1 MATARGELPFRASRR
16 RREEGGSG
24 KDAAARRS
32 RGRLRG
38 PQASGAGSSTS
49 SRRCS
54 RALSNTTLS
63 FFRTRSKS
71 SSGTFS
77 RRAASASKPS
87 RSVKRGDPEGSSDFQ
102 RETVRTTSQRTSRSV
117 LVGRVTNGRPE
128 RARRAISRAHTG
140 VRSLRT
146 ASGSSWCRA
155 GGVAAPPAIFVV
167 IASLWRP
174 LSSRPTGR
182 AWPSTGHRTTSRVC
196 RRRGLRG
203 PGTSEEG
210 LRGNPCG

>member
-155 GGVAAPPAIFVV
+155 GGVAAPPGHLRCNRESMASAFVP
-167 IASLWRP
+167 AR
-174 LSSRPTGR
+174 R
-182 AWPSTGHRTTSRVC
+182 AC
-196 RRRGLRG
+196 LALDG
-203 PGTSEEG
+203 P
-210 LRGNPCG
+210 